1 MINVTVGR
9 KAKTLNGN
17 VVKIVGGAILNYCDT
32 GVIEANDRDVILV
45 QCENESGDTEY
56 WLAHQLSGVEE
67 E

>member
-17 VVKIVGGAILNYCDT
+17 VVKITGGAILNYCDT
-32 GVIEANDRDVILV
+32 GVLEANERDVILV
-45 QCENESGDTEY
+45 QCENRSGDTEY